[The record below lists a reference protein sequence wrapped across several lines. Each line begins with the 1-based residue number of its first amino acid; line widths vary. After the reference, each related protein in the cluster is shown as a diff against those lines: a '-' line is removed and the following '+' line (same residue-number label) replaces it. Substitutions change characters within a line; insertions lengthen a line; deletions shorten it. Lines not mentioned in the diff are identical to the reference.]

1 MVVQKSLQRLRLYMV
16 AVDERNKIA
25 NEIGEC
31 YPIMSISKVKE
42 MSAVIRI
49 RKSQKWR
56 GSVSI
61 IAEVTPDEREKIRKL
76 AKASNIG
83 IINDNE
89 ASGSGKGEGGS
100 KSGSEQ
106 GDGGSGNG
114 LEAQQG
120 GKGGGG
126 GGTKTPMLWAI
137 YLFWFLVSRL
147 NISP

>member
-1 MVVQKSLQRLRLYMV
+1 MDAVNERNQR
-16 AVDERNKIA
+16 EENKIA

-31 YPIMSISKVKE
+31 YPIMSISNVKE
-42 MSAVIRI
+42 MTAII
-49 RKSQKWR
+49 KLRKSKKWR

-61 IAEVTPDEREKIRKL
+61 IAEVTADEREKIRKL

-100 KSGSEQ
+100 KSGSGQ
-106 GDGGSGNG
+106 GDGGSENG
-114 LEAQQG
+114 SEAPQG

-126 GGTKTPMLWAI
+126 GGGGTKTRC
-137 YLFWFLVSRL
+137 YGLFTCFGF
-147 NISP
+147 